1 MLKKLFGSSEPIE
14 ELIIKK
20 PFNEKIV
27 EKKLA
32 KTDFNK
38 NDTTLLHHCAKYDA
52 FNAINYLLKIGV
64 KINSLNEFNE
74 NALFT
79 ALKNSSLETAK
90 LLIKKGID
98 VNQENFDAEIPLHF
112 AFKFGVIQLIDII
125 ASKTK
130 DLNKTNKA
138 GRSVLFYA
146 IESKNRLAI
155 KKVLTLMDNLDI
167 NQQDNNGNTICH
179 LKEITADLNIFDGLI
194 ALGLDLNTVNKK
206 GEDFLYLNCL
216 DLDLNNNL
224 FSFAIR
230 NEASLNRRYGTKKHT
245 LLMYLVNKL
254 LSYDIQVYENKG
266 FINKYQDRIMTFIEN
281 GANVNLLNL
290 EEENL
295 LFDVVRSRDEF
306 NLEFILNS
314 CQINVNQSNIIGNTV
329 LDIAIFN
336 GKPNIDLIK
345 RLLFSNIDSSLKDK
359 NNYSAI
365 EKVVDV
371 ILSENSPNRVRKV
384 SNIRVYPEVNY
395 NQILNLLLEFIK
407 VDINEIMFEGEPI
420 IFEIAKYFNVSLLET
435 FKKYG
440 SNLDILSKKDKLNVF
455 YRVLEAG
462 KEQKNQKQ
470 HFHKILNFLILN
482 NVNIDCKDSYGGNVI
497 HKAIL
502 DHDLQVINILTKRVG
517 DYRAVDNKGR
527 NYIHNTVWRDKID
540 ILKKIALKNR
550 DLINQPDRFGILPI
564 NYAVIMGKKE
574 VVFSLIKLGAF
585 LNNHNKINKQF
596 KENFFSKL
604 GDLDDILNSSMTI
617 NERNLMTKLVLNMKE
632 EFHINK

>member
-1 MLKKLFGSSEPIE
+1 MLDKLFGSSETIE

-20 PFNEKIV
+20 PFNEKAV

-32 KTDFNK
+32 KSDFNK
-38 NDTTLLHHCAKYDA
+38 NDSSLLHHCAKHDA
-52 FNAINYLLKIGV
+52 FNAVNYLISIGV
-64 KINSLNEFNE
+64 KFNSLNEFNE

-79 ALKNSSLETAK
+79 ALRSSSLETSK
-90 LLIKKGID
+90 LLLKKGID
-98 VNQENFDAEIPLHF
+98 VNQENLDGEIPLHL
-112 AFKFGVIQLIDII
+112 AFKYGAIQLIDII
-125 ASKTK
+125 ASKTQ
-130 DLNKTNKA
+130 DINKKNKL
-138 GRSVLFYA
+138 GRTVLFYA

-155 KKVLTLMDNLDI
+155 KKVLALSNELDI

-194 ALGLDLNTVNKK
+194 DLGLDLNSINNK
-206 GEDFLYLNCL
+206 GQDFLYLNCL

-230 NEASLNRRYGTKKHT
+230 NNASLNRRYGTKKNT
-245 LLMYLVNKL
+245 LLIYLIDKL
-254 LSYDIQVYENKG
+254 LTYDIQVYENKS
-266 FINKYQDRIMTFIEN
+266 FINKYQDRIMTFVEN

-295 LFDVVRSRDEF
+295 LFNIIRARSEF
-306 NLEFILNS
+306 NLDFILKS
-314 CQINVNQSNIIGNTV
+314 TSINVNQTNAIGNTV

-359 NNYSAI
+359 NNHSVI

-407 VDINEIMFEGEPI
+407 VDINEIFFEEEPI
-420 IFEIAKYFNVSLLET
+420 IFEIAKYFNVPLLET

-440 SNLDILSKKDKLNVF
+440 ANLDILSKKDNLNAF
-455 YRVLEAG
+455 YRVLQSG

-470 HFHKILNFLILN
+470 AFHKTLNFLILN

-527 NYIHNTVWRDKID
+527 NYIHNTVWSDKID

-550 DLINQPDRFGILPI
+550 DLINKPDRFGILPI

-585 LNNHNKINKQF
+585 LNNHNKINQQF
-596 KENFFSKL
+596 KESFFSKL
-604 GDLDDILNSSMTI
+604 GDLDDILNTSMTV
-617 NERNLMTKLVLNMKE
+617 NERSLMTKLVSNMKE
-632 EFHINK
+632 EFHIKK

>member
-1 MLKKLFGSSEPIE
+1 MLSKLFGSNESIE

-20 PFNEKIV
+20 PFDEKAV

-32 KTDFNK
+32 KTDFNR
-38 NDTTLLHHCAKYDA
+38 NDTSLLHHCVKHDA
-52 FNAINYLLKIGV
+52 FNAVSYLLKIGV
-64 KINSLNEFNE
+64 KLNSLNEFNE
-74 NALFT
+74 NVLFT

-90 LLIKKGID
+90 LLLKKSID
-98 VNQENFDAEIPLHF
+98 VNQENLDGEIALHL
-112 AFKFGVIQLIDII
+112 AFKFGAIQLIDII
-125 ASKTK
+125 ASRTE
-130 DLNKTNKA
+130 DINKKNKL
-138 GRSVLFYA
+138 GRSFLFYA

-155 KKVLTLMDNLDI
+155 KKALNLSEIDI
-167 NQQDNNGNTICH
+167 NQQDNAGNTIVH

-194 ALGLDLNTVNKK
+194 DAGLDLNIVNNK

-216 DLDLNNNL
+216 DLGLNNKL

-230 NEASLNRRYGTKKHT
+230 NNASLNRRYGSKKNT
-245 LLMYLVNKL
+245 ILMHLVNKL
-254 LSYDIQVYENKG
+254 LSYDIQVYENKS

-281 GANVNLLNL
+281 GADVNLLNL
-290 EEENL
+290 EEENI
-295 LFDVVRSRDEF
+295 LFNIIRANDDL
-306 NLEFILNS
+306 NLDFVLNS
-314 CQINVNQSNIIGNTV
+314 TQINVNQSNAIGNTV

-359 NNYSAI
+359 NDYSVI

-371 ILSENSPNRVRKV
+371 ILSENSPNRVRKI

-407 VDINEIMFEGEPI
+407 VDINEVMFEDEPI
-420 IFEIAKYFNVSLLET
+420 IFEIAKYFNVPLLET

-440 SNLDILSKKDKLNVF
+440 SNLDILSKKDNLNIF
-455 YRVLEAG
+455 YKVLQAG

-470 HFHKILNFLILN
+470 NFHKTLNFLILN

-527 NYIHNTVWRDKID
+527 NYIHNTVWSDKID

-550 DLINQPDRFGILPI
+550 DLINKPDRFGILPI
-564 NYAVIMGKKE
+564 NYAVIMGKKD

-585 LNNHNKINKQF
+585 LNNHNKINQQF
-596 KENFFSKL
+596 KESFFTKL
-604 GDLDDILNSSMTI
+604 GQLDDILNSSMTI
-617 NERNLMTKLVLNMKE
+617 NERNLMTKLVSNMKE
-632 EFHINK
+632 EFNVK

>member
-1 MLKKLFGSSEPIE
+1 MLDKLFGSSETIE

-20 PFNEKIV
+20 PFNEKAV

-32 KTDFNK
+32 KSDFNK
-38 NDTTLLHHCAKYDA
+38 NDSSLLHHCAKYDA
-52 FNAINYLLKIGV
+52 FNAVNYLLSIGV
-64 KINSLNEFNE
+64 KFNSLNEFNE

-79 ALKNSSLETAK
+79 ALKSSSLETSK
-90 LLIKKGID
+90 LLLKKGID
-98 VNQENFDAEIPLHF
+98 VNQENLDGEIPLHL
-112 AFKFGVIQLIDII
+112 AFKYGAIQLIDII
-125 ASKTK
+125 ASKTQ
-130 DLNKTNKA
+130 DINKKNKV
-138 GRSVLFYA
+138 GRTVLFYA

-155 KKVLTLMDNLDI
+155 KKVLALSNELDI

-179 LKEITADLNIFDGLI
+179 LKEITADLNIFDGLLD
-194 ALGLDLNTVNKK
+194 LGLDLNSINNK
-206 GEDFLYLNCL
+206 GQDFLYLNCL

-230 NEASLNRRYGTKKHT
+230 NNASLNRRYGTKKNT
-245 LLMYLVNKL
+245 LLIYLIDKL
-254 LSYDIQVYENKG
+254 LTYDIQVYENKS
-266 FINKYQDRIMTFIEN
+266 FINKYQDRIMTFVEN

-295 LFDVVRSRDEF
+295 LFNIIRARSEF
-306 NLEFILNS
+306 NLDFILKS
-314 CQINVNQSNIIGNTV
+314 TSINVNQTNAIGNTV

-359 NNYSAI
+359 NNHSVI

-407 VDINEIMFEGEPI
+407 VDINEILFEEEPI
-420 IFEIAKYFNVSLLET
+420 IFEIAKYFNVPLLET

-440 SNLDILSKKDKLNVF
+440 ANLDILSKKDNLNAF
-455 YRVLEAG
+455 YRVLQSG

-470 HFHKILNFLILN
+470 AFHKTLNFLILN

-527 NYIHNTVWRDKID
+527 NYIHNTVWSDKID

-550 DLINQPDRFGILPI
+550 DLINKPDRFGILPI

-585 LNNHNKINKQF
+585 LNNHNKINQQF
-596 KENFFSKL
+596 KESFFSKL
-604 GDLDDILNSSMTI
+604 GDLDDILNTSMTV
-617 NERNLMTKLVLNMKE
+617 NERSLMTKLVSNMKE
-632 EFHINK
+632 EFHIKK

>member
-1 MLKKLFGSSEPIE
+1 MLGNLFGSSETIE

-20 PFNEKIV
+20 PFNEKAV

-32 KTDFNK
+32 KSDFNK
-38 NDTTLLHHCAKYDA
+38 NDSSLLHHCAKYDA
-52 FNAINYLLKIGV
+52 FNAVNYLLNIGV
-64 KINSLNEFNE
+64 KLNSLNEFNE

-79 ALKNSSLETAK
+79 ALKNSSLETSK
-90 LLIKKGID
+90 LLLKKGID
-98 VNQENFDAEIPLHF
+98 VNQENLDGEIPLHL
-112 AFKFGVIQLIDII
+112 AFKYGAIQLIDII
-125 ASKTK
+125 ASKTQ
-130 DLNKTNKA
+130 DTNKKNKQ
-138 GRSVLFYA
+138 GRTALFYA
-146 IESKNRLAI
+146 IQSKNRLAI
-155 KKVLTLMDNLDI
+155 KKVLTLSSELDI

-179 LKEITADLNIFDGLI
+179 LKEITSDLNIFDGLI
-194 ALGLDLNTVNKK
+194 DLGLDLNSINNN

-230 NEASLNRRYGTKKHT
+230 NNASLNRRYGTKKNT
-245 LLMYLVNKL
+245 LLMHLVNKL
-254 LSYDIQVYENKG
+254 LTYDIQVYENKS

-295 LFDVVRSRDEF
+295 LFNIIRARSEF
-306 NLEFILNS
+306 NLDFILNS
-314 CQINVNQSNIIGNTV
+314 TSINVNQTNAIGNTV

-359 NNYSAI
+359 NNHSVI
-365 EKVVDV
+365 EKVVDI

-384 SNIRVYPEVNY
+384 SNIRVYPEVDY

-407 VDINEIMFEGEPI
+407 VDINEIFFESEPI
-420 IFEIAKYFNVSLLET
+420 IFEIAKYFNVPLLET

-440 SNLDILSKKDKLNVF
+440 ANLDILSKKDNLNVF
-455 YRVLEAG
+455 YSVLQSG

-470 HFHKILNFLILN
+470 NFHKTLNFLVLN
-482 NVNIDCKDSYGGNVI
+482 NINIDCKDSYGGNVI

-502 DHDLQVINILTKRVG
+502 DHDLQVINILTKRIG

-527 NYIHNTVWRDKID
+527 NYIHNTVWSDKID

-550 DLINQPDRFGILPI
+550 DLINKPDRFGILPI

-585 LNNHNKINKQF
+585 LNNHNKINQQF
-596 KENFFSKL
+596 KESFFSKL
-604 GDLDDILNSSMTI
+604 GDLDDILNTSMTV
-617 NERNLMTKLVLNMKE
+617 NERSLMTKLVSNMKE
-632 EFHINK
+632 EFHIKK